1 VKRLVL
7 TDLPPD
13 LDSPDRVE
21 RMTAEIGEIYDGEV
35 IWGRHLMELTI
46 GD

>member
-35 IWGRHLMELTI
+35 IWGRDLMELTI